1 MNRNIEFVYPV
12 RIIKAD
18 GIISGG
24 ENFLINRDE
33 IASFGNDNLIRMK
46 NEGGI
51 RSYVILDFGKEICG
65 GVRIVTAIVKGLT
78 TKIRLVFGESVSE
91 AMSSI
96 GEKGATN
103 HHSPRDFSAM
113 ISNMSALEFG
123 RTGFRFVKIEL
134 EEDNAEVAFKSV
146 IGLLSL
152 PEEKLVGKIE
162 TDDESIN
169 KILETAVYTCTLN
182 MQDGYFLDGIKRDRL
197 VWSGDMYAEIKTAL
211 CSFGNTPH
219 TKRSLDFVKATTP
232 DGFWMNNIPS
242 YDAWWVI
249 NVCEYYNYS
258 GDSAYLTKNL
268 NNMNAAIKELDACID
283 EDGTMDFGKTGRKL
297 GLHKFFLD
305 WPTDGTKDA
314 VTGTALLILYAARIF
329 KETAKDAAC
338 DEAIC
343 SINRKLQRYISE
355 ETSKKQIAAFQVLC
369 GQPSDRLKRLLEKG
383 GASGFS
389 TFMSYFILKALIVS
403 GSDHTVDYIK
413 EYYGGMIGRGA
424 TAFWEDFDV
433 SWLDGS
439 GRIDEIPAPDK
450 KDLHADYGQFCYKGL
465 RHSLCHGWSS
475 GVLPFFIEEIV
486 GLKILEPG
494 FKKIAV
500 RPKPGGLK
508 YISAKIPTPYGVIEI
523 KTDTHGVDVRVPEGI
538 EIIKTNG
545 EKNHGKTFI
554 NA

>member
-33 IASFGNDNLIRMK
+33 IASFGNDNLIRMR
-46 NEGGI
+46 NENGI

-134 EEDNAEVAFKSV
+134 EEDDAEVAFKSV
-146 IGLLSL
+146 IGLCSL

-162 TDDESIN
+162 TDDELLN
-169 KILETAVYTCTLN
+169 EILETAVYTCTLN

-197 VWSGDMYAEIKTAL
+197 VWSGDMYSEIKTAL

-249 NVCEYYNYS
+249 NVCEYYSYS
-258 GDSAYLTKNL
+258 GDSTYLTKNL
-268 NNMNAAIKELDACID
+268 NNMNAAMKELDACID

-297 GLHKFFLD
+297 GLHEFFLD

-329 KETAKDAAC
+329 RETAKDAAC

-355 ETSKKQIAAFQVLC
+355 ETFKKQIAAFQVLC
-369 GQPSDRLKRLLEKG
+369 GQPSDGLKRLLEKD

-389 TFMSYFILKALIVS
+389 TFMSYFILKALAAS
-403 GSDHTVDYIK
+403 GSDRTVEFIK
-413 EYYGGMIGRGA
+413 EYYGGMLGRGA

-475 GVLPFFIEEIV
+475 GVVPFFIEEIV

-538 EIIKTNG
+538 EIIKNNG

>member
-1 MNRNIEFVYPV
+1 MNRNIEFIYPV
-12 RIIKAD
+12 RMIKAD
-18 GIISGG
+18 GIVSGG

-33 IASFGNDNLIRMK
+33 IASFGNDNLICMR
-46 NEGGI
+46 NENGI
-51 RSYVILDFGKEICG
+51 KSYVILDFGKEICG

-91 AMSSI
+91 AMSSV

-103 HHSPRDFSAM
+103 HHSPRDFDAM
-113 ISNMSALEFG
+113 ISNLSTLEFG

-134 EEDNAEVAFKSV
+134 EDEDAEVAFKSV
-146 IGLLSL
+146 IGLCYL
-152 PEEKLVGKIE
+152 PEEKIIGKIE

-211 CSFGNTPH
+211 FFFGVTSH
-219 TKRSLDFVKATTP
+219 MRRSLDFVRATTP

-258 GDSAYLTKNL
+258 GDSAYLAENL
-268 NNMNAAIKELDACID
+268 NNINTAMKELDACID
-283 EDGTMDFGKTGRKL
+283 EDGTMDFGKTGKKL
-297 GLHKFFLD
+297 GLHEFFLD

-329 KETAKDAAC
+329 KKTAKDKTCYAT
-338 DEAIC
+338 IC

-355 ETSKKQIAAFQVLC
+355 ETSKKQIAAFQALC
-369 GQPSDRLKRLLEKG
+369 GQPSDGLKLLLEKD

-389 TFMSYFILKALIVS
+389 TFMSYFILKALVAS
-403 GSDHTVDYIK
+403 GCDHTVDFIK
-413 EYYGGMIGRGA
+413 EYYGGMLGRGA

-439 GRIDEIPAPDK
+439 GRIDEIPVTGK

-475 GVLPFFIEEIV
+475 GVVPFFIEEIV

-500 RPKPGGLK
+500 RPDPGSLK
-508 YISAKIPTPYGVIEI
+508 YISAKIPTPYGVVSIEV
-523 KTDTHGVDVRVPEGI
+523 KNGKVDVVLPNGI
-538 EIIKTNG
+538 TLVK
-545 EKNHGKTFI
+545 
-554 NA
+554 

>member
-46 NEGGI
+46 NESGI
-51 RSYVILDFGKEICG
+51 KSYVILNFGKEICG
-65 GVRIVTAIVKGLT
+65 GIRIVTAIVKGLT

-91 AMSSI
+91 AMSSV
-96 GEKGATN
+96 GKNGATN
-103 HHSPRDFSAM
+103 HHSPRDFNAM
-113 ISNMSALEFG
+113 ISNLSTLEFG

-134 EEDNAEVAFKSV
+134 EEENAEVAFKSV
-146 IGLLSL
+146 IGLCSL
-152 PEEKLVGKIE
+152 PEEKVIGEIE
-162 TDDESIN
+162 TDDETIN

-211 CSFGNTPH
+211 YSFGVTSH
-219 TKRSLDFVKATTP
+219 MRRSLDFVKATTP

-249 NVCEYYNYS
+249 NICEYYNCS
-258 GDSAYLTKNL
+258 GDSAYLAENL
-268 NNMNAAIKELDACID
+268 KSMNAVMKELDACIG
-283 EDGTMDFGKTGRKL
+283 EDGTMDFGKTGKKL
-297 GLHKFFLD
+297 GLHEFFLD
-305 WPTDGTKDA
+305 WQTDGTKDA
-314 VTGTALLILYAARIF
+314 VTGTALLILYAVRIF
-329 KETAKDAAC
+329 GETAKDSAC
-338 DEAIC
+338 GATIC
-343 SINRKLQRYISE
+343 SIERKLSRYLCE
-355 ETSKKQIAAFQVLC
+355 ETAKKQIAAFQALC
-369 GQPSDRLKRLLEKG
+369 GKPSDGLKRLLEKD

-389 TFMSYFILKALIVS
+389 TFMSYFILKALIAS
-403 GSDHTVDYIK
+403 GSDRSVDCIK
-413 EYYGGMIGRGA
+413 EYYGGMIDRGA
-424 TAFWEDFDV
+424 TTFWEDFDI

-494 FKKIAV
+494 FKKVAV
-500 RPKPGGLK
+500 RPNPGSLK
-508 YISAKIPTPYGVIEI
+508 YIAAKIPSPYGMINIEVKNGRSKVVVPDGI
-523 KTDTHGVDVRVPEGI
+523 KLV
-538 EIIKTNG
+538 K
-545 EKNHGKTFI
+545 
-554 NA
+554 

>member
-33 IASFGNDNLIRMK
+33 IASFGNDNLIRMR
-46 NEGGI
+46 NESGI
-51 RSYVILDFGKEICG
+51 KSCVILDLGKEICG

-103 HHSPRDFSAM
+103 HHSPRDFEVM
-113 ISNMSALEFG
+113 ISNLSTLEFG

-134 EEDNAEVAFKSV
+134 EEDDAEVAFKSI
-146 IGLLSL
+146 IGLCSL
-152 PEEKLVGKIE
+152 PEEKIVGKIE
-162 TDDESIN
+162 TDDETIN

-211 CSFGNTPH
+211 YSFGETEH
-219 TKRSLDFVKATTP
+219 ACRSLDFVRKTTP

-249 NVCEYYNYS
+249 NICEYYKCS
-258 GDSAYLTKNL
+258 GNSAYLAENL
-268 NNMNAAIKELDACID
+268 KNMNAVMKELDACIGD
-283 EDGTMDFGKTGRKL
+283 DGTMDFGRTGKKL

-329 KETAKDAAC
+329 GKTAKDSAC
-338 DEAIC
+338 GATIS
-343 SINRKLQRYISE
+343 SIERKLSRYLCE
-355 ETSKKQIAAFQVLC
+355 ETAKKQIAAFQALC
-369 GQPSDRLKRLLEKG
+369 GKPSDGLKRLLEKD

-403 GSDHTVDYIK
+403 GSDRTVDYIK

-424 TAFWEDFDV
+424 TTFWEDFDI

-475 GVLPFFIEEIV
+475 GILPFFIEEIV

-494 FKKIAV
+494 FKKVAV
-500 RPKPGGLK
+500 RPNPGSLK
-508 YISAKIPTPYGVIEI
+508 YISAKIPSPHGMINIEVKNGRSKVVVPDGI
-523 KTDTHGVDVRVPEGI
+523 KLV
-538 EIIKTNG
+538 K
-545 EKNHGKTFI
+545 
-554 NA
+554 

>member
-46 NEGGI
+46 NESGI
-51 RSYVILDFGKEICG
+51 KSYVILDFGKEICG

-103 HHSPRDFSAM
+103 HHSPRDFNAI
-113 ISNMSALEFG
+113 ISNLSTLEFG

-134 EEDNAEVAFKSV
+134 EEENAEVAFKSV
-146 IGLLSL
+146 IGLCSL
-152 PEEKLVGKIE
+152 PEEKIIGEIE

-169 KILETAVYTCTLN
+169 KILKTAVYTCALN

-258 GDSAYLTKNL
+258 GDSAYLTENL
-268 NNMNAAIKELDACID
+268 NNMNAAMKELDACID

-297 GLHKFFLD
+297 GFHEFFLD
-305 WPTDGTKDA
+305 WPTEGTKDA
-314 VTGTALLILYAARIF
+314 VTGTALLILHAARIF
-329 KETAKDAAC
+329 KKTAKDSAC
-338 DEAIC
+338 GATID
-343 SINRKLQRYISE
+343 SINRKLQPYIFE
-355 ETSKKQIAAFQVLC
+355 ETSKKQIAAFQVFC
-369 GQPSDRLKRLLEKG
+369 GQPSDGLKRLLEKD

-389 TFMSYFILKALIVS
+389 TFMSYFILKALADS
-403 GSDHTVDYIK
+403 GSDCAVEFIK
-413 EYYGGMIGRGA
+413 EYYGGMLGRGA
-424 TAFWEDFDV
+424 TTFWEDFDV

-439 GRIDEIPAPDK
+439 GRIDEISTSDK

-500 RPKPGGLK
+500 RPNPGSLN
-508 YISAKIPTPYGVIEI
+508 YIFAKIPTPYGVMNIEV
-523 KTDTHGVDVRVPEGI
+523 KNGKADVVLPNGI
-538 EIIKTNG
+538 TLVK
-545 EKNHGKTFI
+545 
-554 NA
+554 

>member
-33 IASFGNDNLIRMK
+33 IASFGNNNLIRMR
-46 NEGGI
+46 NENGI
-51 RSYVILDFGKEICG
+51 KSYVILDFGKEICG

-91 AMSSI
+91 AMSSV
-96 GEKGATN
+96 GENGATN
-103 HHSPRDFSAM
+103 HHSPRDFGAM
-113 ISNMSALEFG
+113 ISNLSALEFG

-134 EEDNAEVAFKSV
+134 EEENAEVAFKSV
-146 IGLLSL
+146 IGLCSL

-162 TDDESIN
+162 TDDELLN

-197 VWSGDMYAEIKTAL
+197 VWSGDMYSEIKTAL
-211 CSFGNTPH
+211 YSFGNTPH
-219 TKRSLDFVKATTP
+219 TKRSLDFVKTTTP

-268 NNMNAAIKELDACID
+268 NNMNAAMKELDACID
-283 EDGTMDFGKTGRKL
+283 KGGTMDFGKTGRKL
-297 GLHKFFLD
+297 GLHEFFLD

-329 KETAKDAAC
+329 RETAKDSAC
-338 DEAIC
+338 GATIC
-343 SINRKLQRYISE
+343 SIERKLSRYLGE
-355 ETSKKQIAAFQVLC
+355 ETAKKQIAAFQALC
-369 GQPSDRLKRLLEKG
+369 GKPSDGLKRLLEKD

-403 GSDHTVDYIK
+403 GSDRTVDYIK

-424 TAFWEDFDV
+424 TTFWEDFDI

-475 GVLPFFIEEIV
+475 GVVPFFIEEIV

-500 RPKPGGLK
+500 RPDPGSLK
-508 YISAKIPTPYGVIEI
+508 YISAKIPTPYGVMSIEV
-523 KTDTHGVDVRVPEGI
+523 KNGKADVILPNGI
-538 EIIKTNG
+538 TLVK
-545 EKNHGKTFI
+545 
-554 NA
+554 

>member
-24 ENFLINRDE
+24 ENFLTNRDE

-46 NEGGI
+46 NESGI
-51 RSYVILDFGKEICG
+51 KSYVILDFGKEICG

-103 HHSPRDFSAM
+103 HHSPRDFNAI
-113 ISNMSALEFG
+113 ISNLSTLEFG

-134 EEDNAEVAFKSV
+134 EEENAEVAFKSV

-162 TDDESIN
+162 TDDELLN
-169 KILETAVYTCTLN
+169 KILETAVYTCALN

-211 CSFGNTPH
+211 YSFGVTSH
-219 TKRSLDFVKATTP
+219 MRRSLDFVKATTP

-249 NVCEYYNYS
+249 NVCEYYNCS

-268 NNMNAAIKELDACID
+268 NNMNAAMKELDACID
-283 EDGTMDFGKTGRKL
+283 EGGTMDFGKTGRKL
-297 GLHKFFLD
+297 GLHEFFLD

-329 KETAKDAAC
+329 RETAKDSAC
-338 DEAIC
+338 GTTIC
-343 SINRKLQRYISE
+343 SIERKLSRYLCE
-355 ETSKKQIAAFQVLC
+355 ETAKKQIAAFQVLC
-369 GQPSDRLKRLLEKG
+369 GKQSDGLKRLLEKD

-403 GSDHTVDYIK
+403 GSDRTVDYIK
-413 EYYGGMIGRGA
+413 KYYGGMIGRGA
-424 TAFWEDFDV
+424 TAFWEDFDI

-494 FKKIAV
+494 FKKVAV
-500 RPKPGGLK
+500 RPDPGSLK
-508 YISAKIPTPYGVIEI
+508 YIAAKIPTPYGVISIEV
-523 KTDTHGVDVRVPEGI
+523 KNGRTDVVVPNGI
-538 EIIKTNG
+538 TLVK
-545 EKNHGKTFI
+545 
-554 NA
+554 

>member
-18 GIISGG
+18 GIVSGG

-33 IASFGNDNLIRMK
+33 IASFGNDNLICMR
-46 NEGGI
+46 NENGI
-51 RSYVILDFGKEICG
+51 KSYVILDFGKEICG

-91 AMSSI
+91 AMSSV

-103 HHSPRDFSAM
+103 HHSPRDFDAM
-113 ISNMSALEFG
+113 ISNLSTLEFG

-134 EEDNAEVAFKSV
+134 EDENAEVAFKSV
-146 IGLLSL
+146 IGLCYL
-152 PEEKLVGKIE
+152 PEEKIIGKIE

-211 CSFGNTPH
+211 FFFGVTSH
-219 TKRSLDFVKATTP
+219 MRRSLDFVKATTP

-258 GDSAYLTKNL
+258 GDSAYLAENL
-268 NNMNAAIKELDACID
+268 NNINTAMKELDACID
-283 EDGTMDFGKTGRKL
+283 EDGTMDFGKTGKKL
-297 GLHKFFLD
+297 GLHEFFLD

-329 KETAKDAAC
+329 KKTAKDEAC
-338 DEAIC
+338 YANIC

-369 GQPSDRLKRLLEKG
+369 GQPSDGLKRLLEKD

-389 TFMSYFILKALIVS
+389 TFMSYFILKALAVS
-403 GSDHTVDYIK
+403 GSDRTVEFIK
-413 EYYGGMIGRGA
+413 EYYGGMLIRGA

-439 GRIDEIPAPDK
+439 GRIDEIPVTGK

-475 GVLPFFIEEIV
+475 GVVPFFIEEIV

-500 RPKPGGLK
+500 RPDPGSLK
-508 YISAKIPTPYGVIEI
+508 YISAKIPTPYGVVSIEV
-523 KTDTHGVDVRVPEGI
+523 KNGRVDVVLPNGI
-538 EIIKTNG
+538 TLVK
-545 EKNHGKTFI
+545 
-554 NA
+554 

>member
-1 MNRNIEFVYPV
+1 MNRNIEFIYPV
-12 RIIKAD
+12 RMIKAD
-18 GIISGG
+18 GIVSGG

-33 IASFGNDNLIRMK
+33 IASFGNDNLICMR
-46 NEGGI
+46 NENGI
-51 RSYVILDFGKEICG
+51 KSYVILDFGKEICG
-65 GVRIVTAIVKGLT
+65 GIRIVTAIVKGLT
-78 TKIRLVFGESVSE
+78 TKIRFVFGESVSE
-91 AMSSI
+91 AMSSV

-103 HHSPRDFSAM
+103 HHSPRDFDAI
-113 ISNMSALEFG
+113 ISNLSTLEFG

-134 EEDNAEVAFKSV
+134 EDEDAEVAFKSV
-146 IGLLSL
+146 IGLCYL
-152 PEEKLVGKIE
+152 PEEKIIGKIE

-211 CSFGNTPH
+211 FFFGVTSH
-219 TKRSLDFVKATTP
+219 MRRSLDFVRATTP

-258 GDSAYLTKNL
+258 GDSAYLAENL
-268 NNMNAAIKELDACID
+268 NNINTAMKELDACID
-283 EDGTMDFGKTGRKL
+283 EDGTMDFGKTGKKL
-297 GLHKFFLD
+297 GLHEFFLD

-314 VTGTALLILYAARIF
+314 VTGTALLILYAARIV
-329 KETAKDAAC
+329 KKTAKDEAC
-338 DEAIC
+338 YATIC

-355 ETSKKQIAAFQVLC
+355 ETSKKQIAAFQALC
-369 GQPSDRLKRLLEKG
+369 GQPSDGLKLLLEKD

-389 TFMSYFILKALIVS
+389 TFMSYFILKALVAS
-403 GSDHTVDYIK
+403 GCDHTVDFIK
-413 EYYGGMIGRGA
+413 EYYGGMLIRGA

-439 GRIDEIPAPDK
+439 GRIDEIPVTGK

-475 GVLPFFIEEIV
+475 GVVPFFIEEIV

-500 RPKPGGLK
+500 RPDPGSLK
-508 YISAKIPTPYGVIEI
+508 YISAKIPTPYGVVSIEV
-523 KTDTHGVDVRVPEGI
+523 KNGKVDVVLPNGI
-538 EIIKTNG
+538 TLVK
-545 EKNHGKTFI
+545 
-554 NA
+554 

>member
-1 MNRNIEFVYPV
+1 MNRNIEFIYPV
-12 RIIKAD
+12 RMIKAD
-18 GIISGG
+18 GIVSGG

-33 IASFGNDNLIRMK
+33 IASFGNDNLICMR
-46 NEGGI
+46 NENGI
-51 RSYVILDFGKEICG
+51 KSYVILDFGKEICG

-91 AMSSI
+91 AMSSV

-103 HHSPRDFSAM
+103 HHSPRDFDAM
-113 ISNMSALEFG
+113 ISNLSTLEFG

-134 EEDNAEVAFKSV
+134 EDEDAEVAFKSV
-146 IGLLSL
+146 IGLCYL
-152 PEEKLVGKIE
+152 PEEKIIGKIE

-211 CSFGNTPH
+211 FFFGVTSH
-219 TKRSLDFVKATTP
+219 MRRSLDFVRATTP

-258 GDSAYLTKNL
+258 GDSAYLAENL
-268 NNMNAAIKELDACID
+268 NNINTAMKELDACID
-283 EDGTMDFGKTGRKL
+283 EDGTMDFGKTGKKL
-297 GLHKFFLD
+297 GLHEFFLD

-329 KETAKDAAC
+329 KKTAKDKAC
-338 DEAIC
+338 YATIC

-355 ETSKKQIAAFQVLC
+355 ETSKKQIAAFQALC
-369 GQPSDRLKRLLEKG
+369 GQPSDGLKLLLEKD

-389 TFMSYFILKALIVS
+389 TFMSYFILKALVAS
-403 GSDHTVDYIK
+403 GCDHTVDFIK
-413 EYYGGMIGRGA
+413 EYYGGMLGRGA

-439 GRIDEIPAPDK
+439 GRIDEIPVTGK

-475 GVLPFFIEEIV
+475 GVVPFFIEEIV

-500 RPKPGGLK
+500 RPDPGSLK
-508 YISAKIPTPYGVIEI
+508 YISAKIPTPYGVVSIEV
-523 KTDTHGVDVRVPEGI
+523 KNGKVDVVLPNGI
-538 EIIKTNG
+538 TLVK
-545 EKNHGKTFI
+545 
-554 NA
+554 